1 MNDRSERDERD
12 IRIQKFNKR
21 EELESK
27 LFLLSDAFCLF
38 VSVNWL
44 AVELLSKLVTS
55 SLSLIKV
62 YEDWILHWIR
72 FGCCCKKF
80 LLLLFSV
87 TLQCVCRG
95 CHFDAL
101 LFPFGLMSLF
111 LVLIEQCFHEVDQLC
126 LECNFSCAFK
136 WIFSFLLQRRW
147 VSN

>member
-55 SLSLIKV
+55 SLSSKSMKIGFYTELDLV
-62 YEDWILHWIR
+62 VAARNFFFFFW
-72 FGCCCKKF
+72 FP
-80 LLLLFSV
+80 LLCNVFVVDV
-87 TLQCVCRG
+87 TLM
-95 CHFDAL
+95 L
-101 LFPFGLMSLF
+101 
-111 LVLIEQCFHEVDQLC
+111 
-126 LECNFSCAFK
+126 
-136 WIFSFLLQRRW
+136 FSFLL
-147 VSN
+147 VS